1 MSNNKNKEK
10 SNKSKV
16 HNKNTS
22 SKIKKFCVNYM
33 GSFIVAVLF
42 IVLAVACA
50 FGAKYVGSDEFKSN
64 MVLKLIPD
72 TIETNTV
79 DDAEITFYK
88 ETNAEYDG
96 DEELS
101 LDGILKMYNF
111 YYLDEDGNKVY
122 LQDGLYQYV
131 DNYGTEQ
138 FIIVGVVFTMTALAK
153 IDTIKNALDISS
165 AVIPILGL
173 AIAILIGVL
182 KFKKIQKQQMSVAD
196 NKKKKKSH
204 W

>member
-96 DEELS
+96 DAELS

-165 AVIPILGL
+165 AVIPVLGL

-204 W
+204 

>member
-42 IVLAVACA
+42 VVLAVACA

-79 DDAEITFYK
+79 DDTEITFYK

-96 DEELS
+96 DAELS

-165 AVIPILGL
+165 AVIPVLGL

-196 NKKKKKSH
+196 NKKKSH